1 MGTDDIVRWGLH
13 ELEGSGYFA
22 NAAGSSDVKP
32 LHEVSSQGRVENN
45 VENRSSGVQPAI
57 ELIVPVVER
66 RVEVRSS
73 DIKPVNEVA
82 QPRVV
87 ERRVEIRSCD
97 IIPVNDFGEPIVE
110 RVRATIRYS
119 EPPLISPPNTA
130 NDAVIAQ
137 ALHEE
142 FQKLAAAEAAGQ
154 ACKEKEAV
162 LVQTWVEKPGNS
174 VADSSYGEGSLGYI
188 ERGAQASTSA
198 SVGDTHGH
206 VTVYNWESSNED
218 MDRQRAGSLST
229 ASTTASSQDPYSLDE
244 DDRQIALALSEEY
257 QHDKEVAN
265 RLTKL
270 ESMKH
275 VPRTNQSF
283 PTFEDASADHQ
294 RLADR
299 LVLYGLAEQKIKGD
313 GNCQFR
319 ALSDQLYRTPE
330 HHKYVRKAVV
340 KQLKANPEVY
350 SNYVPM
356 KYSEY
361 LKNMAKNSEWG
372 DHVTLQAASDHFG
385 VRISLITSFRD
396 TCFIEIVPA
405 EQKSKRGLY
414 FIPFSPI
421 YYRSICT

>member
-154 ACKEKEAV
+154 ACKEKV
-162 LVQTWVEKPGNS
+162 
-174 VADSSYGEGSLGYI
+174 
-188 ERGAQASTSA
+188 
-198 SVGDTHGH
+198 
-206 VTVYNWESSNED
+206 
-218 MDRQRAGSLST
+218 
-229 ASTTASSQDPYSLDE
+229 
-244 DDRQIALALSEEY
+244 
-257 QHDKEVAN
+257 
-265 RLTKL
+265 
-270 ESMKH
+270 
-275 VPRTNQSF
+275 
-283 PTFEDASADHQ
+283 
-294 RLADR
+294 
-299 LVLYGLAEQKIKGD
+299 
-313 GNCQFR
+313 
-319 ALSDQLYRTPE
+319 
-330 HHKYVRKAVV
+330 
-340 KQLKANPEVY
+340 
-350 SNYVPM
+350 
-356 KYSEY
+356 
-361 LKNMAKNSEWG
+361 
-372 DHVTLQAASDHFG
+372 
-385 VRISLITSFRD
+385 
-396 TCFIEIVPA
+396 
-405 EQKSKRGLY
+405 
-414 FIPFSPI
+414 
-421 YYRSICT
+421 